1 MDFSNYKRIKLID
14 IADIRRLKKNEAV
27 EDNTIL
33 LQLSASRGQVD
44 FIEKG
49 QIINTTKYAIIIPK
63 IKLNPRY
70 LYLIICREMEEF
82 CQVYQTGINIQLDEL
97 DNLKIDYH
105 EDIKVQDIIVAYDSL
120 YQEEIKR
127 EEAAVESLKI
137 FKKSLLT
144 KLFIWEEVVLC
155 WSRMISY
162 IWELDSLLW

>member
-1 MDFSNYKRIKLID
+1 
-14 IADIRRLKKNEAV
+14 
-27 EDNTIL
+27 
-33 LQLSASRGQVD
+33 
-44 FIEKG
+44 
-49 QIINTTKYAIIIPK
+49 
-63 IKLNPRY
+63 
-70 LYLIICREMEEF
+70 MEEF

-144 KLFIWEEVVLC
+144 KLFI
-155 WSRMISY
+155 
-162 IWELDSLLW
+162 